1 MHNPYQKAIVH
12 LIMSTNKLLVES
24 LGSGG
29 GGGSDDGGE
38 FLKVHAF
45 GFGDSITKD
54 TGVFSVFDPVLTM
67 RENNSQSNNISDTIL
82 SSYTNAVKR
91 IDLSGPSSFAPVI
104 RQTVEI
110 IKKSTNSAT
119 MSILFLLTDGELS
132 SDDGSSMFE
141 TMQAIVDASCYA
153 LSIVIVGVGD
163 GPWTHILRL
172 DKYLCNKCKFD
183 NLNFV
188 DYSQFMTTAANSRGA
203 NAKCL
208 DNELFC
214 LKLFNKL
221 PSQFRNLRQLNL
233 I

>member
-24 LGSGG
+24 LGSGDG
-29 GGGSDDGGE
+29 DDGGE
-38 FLKVHAF
+38 FLRVHAF

-54 TGVFSVFDPVLTM
+54 TGVFSMFDPG
-67 RENNSQSNNISDTIL
+67 RENSQSNNISDTIL

-110 IKKSTNSAT
+110 IKKSTNNPCAYKTSAT

-141 TMQAIVDASCYA
+141 TMQAIVDASSHA
-153 LSIVIVGVGD
+153 LSIVILGVGD
-163 GPWTHILRL
+163 GPWTHMLRL

-203 NAKCL
+203 YAKCL

-221 PSQFRNLRQLNL
+221 PHQFRSLRQLNL